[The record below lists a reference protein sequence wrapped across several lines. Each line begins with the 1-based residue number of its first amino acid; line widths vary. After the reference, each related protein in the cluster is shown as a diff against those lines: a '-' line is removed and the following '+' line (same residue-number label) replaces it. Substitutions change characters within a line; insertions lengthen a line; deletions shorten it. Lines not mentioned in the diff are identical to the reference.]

1 MALINCSECNKEV
14 SDKAL
19 NCPKCGNP
27 IADIITSNES
37 YQVEKRNK
45 GGCFKTLLVAFV
57 VFVIGVAI
65 VESFSDSSNS
75 NAVETQHSE
84 LLAFNYAMDCVK
96 SRLKSPSSAIFANSN
111 EKKQSVT
118 YNGSGVYV
126 VRSWVES
133 QNSFG
138 AMLRSNFECTVKF
151 EGTKVSCESV
161 TVY

>member
-27 IADIITSNES
+27 VSKDKKENKGCLRNILLALVFFIITIALLTQFPNKES
-37 YQVEKRNK
+37 EDRSV
-45 GGCFKTLLVAFV
+45 
-57 VFVIGVAI
+57 
-65 VESFSDSSNS
+65 D
-75 NAVETQHSE
+75 HSE
-84 LLAFNYAMDCVK
+84 ILAFNYAMDCVK
-96 SRLKSPSSAIFANSN
+96 SQLKSPSSAIFANSN

-126 VRSWVES
+126 VRSWVDS